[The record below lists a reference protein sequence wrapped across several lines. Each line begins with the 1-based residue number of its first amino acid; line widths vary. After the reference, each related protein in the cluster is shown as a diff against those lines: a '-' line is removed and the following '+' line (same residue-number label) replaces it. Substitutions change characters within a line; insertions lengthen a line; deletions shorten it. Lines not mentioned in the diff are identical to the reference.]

1 LRWVAAGGGADWV
14 DDLWPLLSAAE
25 VVVTHAGQNAIADVA
40 LAQACAVVIPEQ
52 RPFGE
57 QHATAAALTEA
68 GIAVSVPRWPSAD
81 RWAALVQR
89 ARHQDP
95 RQWKRLQVEGAA
107 ARAAA
112 AIAA

>member
-1 LRWVAAGGGADWV
+1 
-14 DDLWPLLSAAE
+14 
-25 VVVTHAGQNAIADVA
+25 
-40 LAQACAVVIPEQ
+40 VIPEE

-57 QHATAAALTEA
+57 QHATAAALAEA

-81 RWAALVQR
+81 RWAALVER

-95 RQWKRLQVEGAA
+95 RQWNRLRVEGAA

-112 AIAA
+112 AVTA